1 VSAFASSVQ
10 LPPVA
15 IPAPDWACPY
25 RNPLIDMH
33 SGTLRIESAPGNGT
47 SVIVALPLTA
57 PQMLRKTA

>member
-1 VSAFASSVQ
+1 
-10 LPPVA
+10 
-15 IPAPDWACPY
+15 
-25 RNPLIDMH
+25 MH